1 MRILAYLCASL
12 LVFGLAA
19 FDISMPDRGGGL
31 AAGMFAGAAVYDIS
45 SGFLAY
51 FAPCWIALARSHRE
65 LPAIVVLNLL
75 LGWTVVGWLAAM
87 IWALARLSAEPP
99 PAGRSLPQ

>member
-1 MRILAYLCASL
+1 MRILTSLGMSL
-12 LVFGLAA
+12 LVFDLAV
-19 FDISMPDRGGGL
+19 FDISIPDRGSSL
-31 AAGMFAGAAVYDIS
+31 AAGMFAGAAVYDLS

-51 FAPCWIALARSHRE
+51 FAPCWIALARSHRD
-65 LPAIVVLNLL
+65 LPAIAVLNLL

-87 IWALARLSAEPP
+87 IWALARLSAEAP

>member
-1 MRILAYLCASL
+1 MRILAFLCASL

-19 FDISMPDRGGGL
+19 FDISLPDRGGGL

-51 FAPCWIALARSHRE
+51 FAPAGSPSHAPIGNCPRSRCS
-65 LPAIVVLNLL
+65 
-75 LGWTVVGWLAAM
+75 TSC
-87 IWALARLSAEPP
+87 SA
-99 PAGRSLPQ
+99 GLW